1 MSSASFNVTTPT
13 DREIVIT
20 RAFDAPRAMVWD
32 AMTKP
37 ELLRKWIFSPP
48 GWTMTECTEDVRPG
62 GSFQWAWSGPE
73 GPVMK
78 MRGEYRE
85 VVPPAADGSGGRL
98 VRTET
103 FEFGCGP
110 QAGVQLGTLELTERD
125 GKTVLTLTVL
135 YPTKEARDATIAS
148 GMARGVA
155 AGYDQLDGLLVAAPR

>member
-20 RAFDAPRAMVWD
+20 RTFDAPRGTVWD
-32 AMTKP
+32 AMTRP
-37 ELLRKWIFSPP
+37 ELIRTWMFSPP
-48 GWTMTECTEDVRPG
+48 GWTMTGCTEDVRPG
-62 GSFQWAWSGPE
+62 GSFEWAWSGPE

-78 MRGEYRE
+78 MRGVYRE

-110 QAGVQLGTLELTERD
+110 QAGEQVGTLVLTERG

-135 YPTKEARDATIAS
+135 YPTKEARDATVAS
-148 GMARGVA
+148 GMSGGVA
-155 AGYDQLDGLLVAAPR
+155 AGYDNLENLLAAVPR